1 MANGTNTNDAGRT
14 TILPAPVRCVI
25 YTRKS
30 TDEGLDQEFNSL
42 DAQREAAEA
51 FIASQR
57 AEGWIALPDRYD
69 DGGFSGGTLERP
81 ALQRLMR
88 DVESGKVDVV
98 IVYKVD
104 RLSRSLLDFT
114 RIVDLFDRHKVSF
127 VSVTQH
133 FNTTSSMGRLTL
145 NILLSFAQF
154 EREIIGE
161 RIRDKVAAAK
171 RKGKYTGGP
180 AVLGYDVDRVN
191 KRLLVNPTE
200 AKLVRHIFKRFVQ
213 IQSTTL
219 LAKELNEAGHRTKSW
234 TTVKGKTR
242 RGNPWDKFVLYRVLN
257 NRLYIGEIDHKG
269 NVYPGEHEAIIAREV
284 WDQAHAIMAEN
295 SHSRGGRARSR
306 TPALLRG
313 IIKCGHCGCS
323 MGITW
328 SRRNGRQYRYYH
340 CLSAAKSGAETCP
353 VKSVSAGDMEHAVIE
368 QMRGLFRSPEIIA
381 QTFRTAKALATEGE
395 QPFEET
401 QVARAL
407 EHLDA
412 LWDTLFPAEQTRII
426 QLLVSKV
433 AVNTDGLDVAF
444 RLDGLRQVTAE
455 MTTGEEAVA

>member
-1 MANGTNTNDAGRT
+1 MSGRRRNQTAGTAEPKAS
-14 TILPAPVRCVI
+14 IRCAI

-30 TDEGLDQEFNSL
+30 SEEGLEQEFNSL
-42 DAQREAAEA
+42 DAQRESAEA
-51 FIASQR
+51 FIASQK
-57 AEGWIALPDRYD
+57 AEGWTCVADRYD

-340 CLSAAKSGAETCP
+340 CLSAAKSGPETCP

-381 QTFRTAKALATEGE
+381 QTFRTAKNLAAEDE

-412 LWDTLFPAEQTRII
+412 LWDTLFPVEQTRII
-426 QLLVSKV
+426 QLLVSRV
-433 AVNTDGLDVAF
+433 AVNTDGLDVSF
-444 RLDGLRQVTAE
+444 RLEGLRQVTAE
-455 MTTGEEAVA
+455 MTTDEEAVA